1 VSATSSGLT
10 KKLSSLSASFVRIDG
25 SPTIPSM
32 MISETWIPDGPSER
46 ARDSA
51 RLRWAA
57 LAEAN
62 AAVLAPRREAVA
74 RPCHVGGGLAVTDL

>member
-1 VSATSSGLT
+1 MSSGLT

-25 SPTIPSM
+25 SSTIPSM
-32 MISETWIPDGPSER
+32 MISETWIFDGPSER

-62 AAVLAPRREAVA
+62 AAVLAPPRREAVA